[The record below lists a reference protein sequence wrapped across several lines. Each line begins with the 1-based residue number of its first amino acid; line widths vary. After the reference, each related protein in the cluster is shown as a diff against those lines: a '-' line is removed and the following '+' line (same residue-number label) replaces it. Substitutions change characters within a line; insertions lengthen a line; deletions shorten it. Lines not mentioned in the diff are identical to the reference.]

1 MTWRERV
8 LLWTEAVLF
17 CAVAT
22 FAAVSTHAAD
32 WQPLGLL
39 VVLGVGSAISGLYP
53 IEIKGVQASGASI
66 GIVLGAAL
74 LGPAPAAL
82 IGTGCAVAMSVRRR
96 PPFQT
101 TVCNMLIFATFPLVA
116 SLLVEAAGDVGLT
129 SGMLGLPA
137 AVFAVFLAAN
147 VLNFVLLELDL
158 KVMTPGHRFWRDVK
172 DVYLPVVPVEVA
184 SALLTA
190 SLAAIYQ
197 QIGMGFALLLGVVAV
212 VFQYL
217 LHLTF
222 VARRR
227 GEQLERRGQELASL
241 QIGLLTTVLKTL
253 SLRDKMTARHSAAVA
268 RYSREIARAIGLS
281 AEEQDFVHTSALLHD
296 IGKFVFPDSIL
307 FADRKLT
314 DEDYAIVKSHPQAG
328 AELVASIEGYG
339 PVADVIL
346 AHHERVDGRGYPFGV
361 AGDDIPIAARMIAIA
376 DTYDVM
382 TARDSYRRPVSP
394 EAAIAELR
402 RVSGS
407 QLDGTLVEVFIDL
420 VMSTNLVF
428 RHSDDADFERE
439 LAFDRRVREYAS
451 PRVAA

>member
-1 MTWRERV
+1 MTRRER
-8 LLWTEAVLF
+8 LLLLTQAGAFLAAAALAAGTMRTSDWEPFSLLAVLG
-17 CAVAT
+17 AGT
-22 FAAVSTHAAD
+22 IVS
-32 WQPLGLL
+32 
-39 VVLGVGSAISGLYP
+39 GVYP
-53 IEIKGVQASGASI
+53 IEIKGVRATGCSI
-66 GIVLGAAL
+66 GIVLAAAL

-82 IGTGCAVAMSVRRR
+82 IGVLSQLAMSARRR
-96 PPFQT
+96 PPLQT
-101 TVCNMLIFATFPLVA
+101 TVCNMMIFTIFPL
-116 SLLVEAAGDVGLT
+116 AAGFLMRLASDEGWT
-129 SGMLGLPA
+129 QGTLGLPA
-137 AVFAVFLAAN
+137 TVFVAFLLAN
-147 VLNFVLLELDL
+147 FLNFLILELDL
-158 KVMTPGHRFWRDVK
+158 KITAGHHFRHDLR
-172 DVYLPVVPVEVA
+172 DVYLPVVPVEIA
-184 SALLTA
+184 SAVLTA
-190 SLAAIYQ
+190 SLAAIYLEV
-197 QIGMGFALLLGVVAV
+197 GMGFTLLLGVVGL

-227 GEQLERRGQELASL
+227 GEQLEKRGQELATL
-241 QIGLLTTVLKTL
+241 QFGLLTTVIKTL
-253 SLRDKMTARHSAAVA
+253 NLRDKMTARHSAAVA
-268 RYSREIARAIGLS
+268 RYAREISKAIGMS
-281 AEEQDFVHTSALLHD
+281 EEEQDFVHTAGLLHD

-307 FADRKLT
+307 FADRKLS
-314 DEDYAIVKSHPQAG
+314 DADFEIVKSHPQAG

-382 TARDSYRRPVSP
+382 TSRDSYRRPVSS
-394 EAAIAELR
+394 EDAITELR

-407 QLDGTLVEVFIDL
+407 QLDGRLVEVFIEL
-420 VMSTNLVF
+420 VRSTNLVF

>member
-1 MTWRERV
+1 MTRRERV
-8 LLWTEAVLF
+8 LLWAEAALF
-17 CAVAT
+17 CAVA
-22 FAAVSTHAAD
+22 AYAVATTHASD
-32 WQPLGLL
+32 WDPFGLL
-39 VVLGVGSAISGLYP
+39 AVLGAGTIISGLYP
-53 IEIKGVQASGASI
+53 IEVKGVRATGSSI
-66 GIVLGAAL
+66 GIVLAAAL
-74 LGPAPAAL
+74 LGPAPSAL
-82 IGTGCAVAMSVRRR
+82 IGVLSQIAQSARRR
-96 PPFQT
+96 PPIQT
-101 TVCNMLIFATFPLVA
+101 TVCNALIFATFPIAA
-116 SLLVEAAGDVGLT
+116 SLLLRGAGDLGLT
-129 SGMLGLPA
+129 AGMLGLPA
-137 AVFAVFLAAN
+137 AVFGAFLVAN
-147 VLNFVLLELDL
+147 LLNFALLELDL
-158 KVMTPGHRFWRDVK
+158 KLTAGHQFWRDVRE
-172 DVYLPVVPVEVA
+172 VYLPVVPVEIA

-190 SLAAIYQ
+190 SLAAIYV
-197 QIGMGFALLLGVVAV
+197 QIGMGFTLLLGVVGV

-227 GEQLERRGQELASL
+227 GEQLEKRGQELATL

-281 AEEQDFVHTSALLHD
+281 DEEQDLVHTAALLHD

-307 FADRKLT
+307 FADRRLT
-314 DEDYAIVKSHPQAG
+314 DDDYKIVKSHPQAG

-346 AHHERVDGRGYPFGV
+346 AHHERIDGTGYPFGV
-361 AGDDIPIAARMIAIA
+361 SGDDIPIAARMIAVA

-407 QLDGTLVEVFIDL
+407 QLDGALVEVFIEL
-420 VMSTNLVF
+420 VLTTNLVF

-439 LAFDRRVREYAS
+439 LAFEERVRDHAS
-451 PRVAA
+451 PRLAA